1 MKIVLGCDHA
11 GYNMKDAVKKHI
23 ESKGY
28 EVVEVGT
35 FSSDS
40 CHYPK
45 FASAACKKILDGE
58 CELGVLICGTGI
70 GMSIAA
76 NKHNGIRAACCS
88 EPYSAQLTRQH
99 NDANVL
105 CFGARVVGLGTA
117 LTLVD
122 AFIGTEYEGG
132 RHQRRV
138 DLVNQIEK
146 DEAGR

>member
-35 FSSDS
+35 FSADS
-40 CHYPK
+40 CHYPV

-76 NKHNGIRAACCS
+76 NKHKGIRAACCS
-88 EPYSAQLTRQH
+88 DVFSARLTREH
-99 NDANVL
+99 NDSNIL
-105 CFGARVVGLGTA
+105 CFGERVVGIGTA
-117 LTLVD
+117 LDLVD
-122 AFIGTEYEGG
+122 AFLGAEYLNNGN
-132 RHQRRV
+132 HVTRV
-138 DLVNQIEK
+138 AMLSDIEK
-146 DEAGR
+146 AN